1 MHISQIWCIATAV
14 DEQLLNTPQFR
25 NFLTENLLLIIKFKV
40 KYFHGYMTTSKY
52 SYLEYI
58 ASNKKSCSL
67 SMLPCSSAR
76 TLLKVILAT
85 SQLLSMAIHCTLLT
99 QPFLQCEVQSGYF
112 KCACS
117 FIDQRLLA
125 PSQGIKTW
133 QCQTTSCSVK
143 QLVGMHCYQQIW
155 ITIIREQVLKYI
167 SVQYHRL
174 TQRKEI
180 RFIN

>member
-1 MHISQIWCIATAV
+1 
-14 DEQLLNTPQFR
+14 
-25 NFLTENLLLIIKFKV
+25 
-40 KYFHGYMTTSKY
+40 MTTSKY

-133 QCQTTSCSVK
+133 QCQTTSCNVK
-143 QLVGMHCYQQIW
+143 QQVCTVISRYGLQLA
-155 ITIIREQVLKYI
+155 IREQVLKYI
-167 SVQYHRL
+167 SVQCHRL

-180 RFIN
+180 RFINLFV